1 MKSEADAGRAICSG
15 GERVGRNTPSS
26 DSEIRCVS
34 HKVAQ
39 GSQSVAYR
47 LITIGAIGR
56 TVSPYR
62 SGLKQRL
69 ISARH
74 EP

>member
-1 MKSEADAGRAICSG
+1 MKSETEAPDDGGAIRRG
-15 GERVGRNTPSS
+15 GEPAGRNTPSS

-39 GSQSVAYR
+39 H
-47 LITIGAIGR
+47 LI
-56 TVSPYR
+56 
-62 SGLKQRL
+62 L
-69 ISARH
+69 ARH

>member
-1 MKSEADAGRAICSG
+1 MKSETDAPDDGRAIRQ
-15 GERVGRNTPSS
+15 EQVGRNTPSS

-39 GSQSVAYR
+39 DSQSGTYR
-47 LITIGAIGR
+47 LITIRAIGR

-62 SGLKQRL
+62 SGVN
-69 ISARH
+69 A
-74 EP
+74 